1 MSRPPAAI
9 VLAAGKGTRMKS
21 DLPKV
26 LHPADGAPMVRH
38 VVAALRELGAS
49 PIVLVVGHGAS
60 LVREAFVGED
70 GRAEENLHFALQTEQ
85 LGTGH
90 AVACGLEALEASGK
104 SGKSG
109 EPGEPG
115 AAAETG
121 GDLLVLCGDG
131 PLIRAQTLRALLDAH
146 RSSGAA
152 ATLAT
157 SRVPDPTG
165 YGRIARDAEGRFRAI
180 VEHADATESERAID
194 EINPSIYAFREDALR
209 ETLPKVGRG
218 NAKGEV
224 YLTDVFELLLEDRR
238 DGRRSGPAVE
248 VVAAVPPEE
257 ILSVNTPE
265 QLAEV
270 DRILRRRRELGE

>member
-38 VVAALRELGAS
+38 VVEALRRLGAG
-49 PIVLVVGHGAS
+49 PIVLVVGHGAD
-60 LVREAFVGED
+60 LVKEAFAED
-70 GRAEENLHFALQTEQ
+70 ADDDLRYATQEEQ

-90 AVACGLEALEASGK
+90 AVGCGLESLEDES
-104 SGKSG
+104 
-109 EPGEPG
+109 PD
-115 AAAETG
+115 

-131 PLIRAQTLRALLDAH
+131 PLIRAETLRALLDAH
-146 RSSGAA
+146 RTSGAA

-157 SRVPDPTG
+157 SRVADPAG
-165 YGRIARDAEGRFRAI
+165 YGRIARDDAGRFRAI
-180 VEHADATESERAID
+180 VEHADASEAELAID
-194 EINPSIYAFREDALR
+194 EINPSIYAFRERALR
-209 ETLPKVGRG
+209 ETLPRVGRG
-218 NAKGEV
+218 NAKGEI
-224 YLTDVFELLLEDRR
+224 YLTDVFALLLEDARR
-238 DGRRSGPAVE
+238 GRTADPAVE

-257 ILSVNTPE
+257 VLSVNNPE

-270 DRILRRRRELGE
+270 DRILRERRSIREHGG

>member
-38 VVAALRELGAS
+38 VVEALRAIGAT
-49 PIVLVVGHGAS
+49 PIVLVVGHGAD
-60 LVREAFVGED
+60 LVREAFAGDD
-70 GRAEENLHFALQTEQ
+70 GDLRFALQTEQ

-90 AVACGLEALEASGK
+90 AVACGLEAVDPSAGD
-104 SGKSG
+104 
-109 EPGEPG
+109 
-115 AAAETG
+115 

-131 PLIRAQTLRALLDAH
+131 PLIRASTLRSLLENH
-146 RSSGAA
+146 RDSGAA

-165 YGRIARDAEGRFRAI
+165 YGRIARDEQGRFRAI
-180 VEHADATESERAID
+180 VEHADADESERAID
-194 EINPSIYAFREDALR
+194 EINPSVYAFREVALR
-209 ETLPKVGRG
+209 EILPRVGRG

-224 YLTDVFELLLEDRR
+224 YLTDVFSLLLDEAAA
-238 DGRRSGPAVE
+238 GRIEGPAVG

-257 ILSVNTPE
+257 VLSVNTPE

-270 DRILRRRRELGE
+270 DRILRTRQAESKA

>member
-9 VLAAGKGTRMKS
+9 VLAAGKGTRMRS

-49 PIVLVVGHGAS
+49 PIVLVVGHGAN

-70 GRAEENLHFALQTEQ
+70 GRTEENLDFALQAEQ

-90 AVACGLEALEASGK
+90 AVACGLEALEASKSRK
-104 SGKSG
+104 SGD
-109 EPGEPG
+109 PGE
-115 AAAETG
+115 AAETG
-121 GDLLVLCGDG
+121 GDLLILCGDG
-131 PLIRAQTLRALLDAH
+131 PLIRAETLRTLLDAH

-157 SRVPDPTG
+157 SRVADPTG
-165 YGRIARDAEGRFRAI
+165 YGRIARDTEGRFRAI
-180 VEHADATESERAID
+180 VEHADATESELAID

-224 YLTDVFELLLEDRR
+224 YLTDVFGLLLEDRR
-238 DGRRSGPAVE
+238 EGRRAEPAVE

-257 ILSVNTPE
+257 ILSVNTPD

-270 DRILRRRRELGE
+270 DRILRRRRERGE